1 MATRVILYVG
11 IFNTPG
17 STFAWLQVTQCE
29 LVGGFSIPN
38 DSNAGMFSLH
48 IDIDRE
54 WFNSTD
60 VKTNTSRLLRAEE
73 HHSLVSLGCSG
84 WQLKSLLHRD
94 VQTARGG
101 AASRS
106 FRWSFW
112 WRATIVTRD
121 YTLQAIEWTSWHVG
135 SWVRSHSQDLFGGDR
150 SRLSINVFCFVVWR
164 GLRIA
169 GLIEKTNTRSH
180 AFGIQI

>member
-1 MATRVILYVG
+1 MATRVILYVSV
-11 IFNTPG
+11 FNTPG

-29 LVGGFSIPN
+29 LFGGFSISN
-38 DSNAGMFSLH
+38 DSNAGMISLH

-54 WFNSTD
+54 WFNTTD

-73 HHSLVSLGCSG
+73 HHSLVSLGCPG

-101 AASRS
+101 AASRNFDQS
-106 FRWSFW
+106 DGGPL
-112 WRATIVTRD
+112 VTRD
-121 YTLQAIEWTSWHVG
+121 YKLQAIEWTSWHVG
-135 SWVRSHSQDLFGGDR
+135 SWVMSHSHSQDLFGGDR

-169 GLIEKTNTRSH
+169 GFIEKTNTRSH